1 MRQPREPRRATVM
14 SYFYLVI
21 AIIAEVLATS
31 FLPATE
37 GFKKFI
43 PSVLTILGYSIAFY
57 ALAQCVK
64 VIPIGVAYAIWCGLG
79 ILLICATGY
88 FVYGQKLDL
97 RSLIGIGFIIA
108 GIMIVYL
115 SSETIP
121 NS

>member
-1 MRQPREPRRATVM
+1 M
-14 SYFYLVI
+14 SYFYLVV

-43 PSVLTILGYSIAFY
+43 PSVLTILGYSVAFY

-88 FVYGQKLDL
+88 FIYGQKLDL
-97 RSLIGIGFIIA
+97 KALVGIGLIIA
-108 GIMIVYL
+108 GIMLVYL

-121 NS
+121 HT

>member
-1 MRQPREPRRATVM
+1 M
-14 SYFYLVI
+14 SYVYLVV

-37 GFKKFI
+37 GFKKLT
-43 PSVLTILGYSIAFY
+43 PSILTILGYSIAFY

-88 FVYGQKLDL
+88 FFYDQKLDVK
-97 RSLIGIGFIIA
+97 SMIGIGLIIV
-108 GIMIVYL
+108 GIMVVYL
-115 SSETIP
+115 SSETTIHL
-121 NS
+121 